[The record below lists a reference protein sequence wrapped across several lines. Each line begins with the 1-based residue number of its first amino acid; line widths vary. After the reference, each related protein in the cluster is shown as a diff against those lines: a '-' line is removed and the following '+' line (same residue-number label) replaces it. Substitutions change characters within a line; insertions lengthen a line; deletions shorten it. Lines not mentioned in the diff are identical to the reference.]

1 MDIRNHAIES
11 LEQLVSAI
19 SPLSLSEYSLSLP
32 TLHEISIG
40 KHVRH
45 VVEFFECLSKSQQH
59 SVVNYDNRKRDLRL
73 ENNID
78 FTINRILELQ
88 SEIAVYQDQILSLEV
103 DYGSG
108 SQTISTTLYREL
120 VYNIEHCVHH
130 LAIIKIGVEVH
141 FPSVHLSE
149 NLGVAYSTQQYQ
161 NAS

>member
-11 LEQLVSAI
+11 LEQLASAI
-19 SPLSLSEYSLSLP
+19 SPLSLSEYSQSLP
-32 TLHEISIG
+32 TLHENSIG

-78 FTINRILELQ
+78 FTISRILELQ
-88 SEIAVYQDQILSLEV
+88 SEIAVYQDRILSLEV

-108 SQTISTTLYREL
+108 SQTISTTLFREL

-130 LAIIKIGVEVH
+130 LAIIKIGVKIH

-161 NAS
+161 NQS